1 MNSNMGLVLV
11 SALAAC
17 LFFYPRVLH
26 SRPWR
31 ATVTPLA
38 SIIGS
43 GFLVVGPILASTFGH
58 AAWMAML
65 ALCAIGYLYGAVI
78 RHNIRYVEPR
88 LGTLPK
94 TGVLVERASDFT
106 LSLAYFVSVAY
117 YLNLFAAF
125 GLRIFGVES
134 RLAIQVVATVAI
146 AGAGLLGLTG
156 GLRALERFEV
166 GAVGLKLSVISG
178 LIVVLVFLAAGAHG
192 ASPSVEAPQ
201 GFASIQ
207 VLLGLVILVQGFE
220 TSRYLGHEYDG
231 ATRIR
236 TMRHAQWISSVI
248 YVVFVLLVTFLFHES
263 LPMTGGETAII
274 DMLRPVGGAVAP
286 LLIVAAL
293 ASQSSAA
300 VADMNGAGGLLS
312 ETTKSRL
319 SVNAGN
325 LATAL
330 VAIGIT
336 WSANIYEIIAY
347 ASKAFLGYYALQS
360 VQAVR
365 SSIEHRQ
372 FGRALLFAVAVLL
385 AIAAIVLGTPAAA

>member
-1 MNSNMGLVLV
+1 MISNIGLVLV
-11 SALAAC
+11 SALAVC
-17 LFFYPRVLH
+17 LFFYPHVRQ

-43 GFLVVGPILASTFGH
+43 GFLVVGPILASTFGKM
-58 AAWMAML
+58 AWMAMF
-65 ALCAIGYLYGAVI
+65 ALCAIGYLYGAVM

-88 LGTLPK
+88 LNVLSK
-94 TGVLVERASDFT
+94 TGALIERASDFM

-125 GLRIFGVES
+125 GLRIVGVES
-134 RLAIQVVATVAI
+134 RFAIQVVATTAI

-166 GAVGLKLSVISG
+166 VAVGLKLSVISG
-178 LIVVLVFLAAGAHG
+178 LIVVLAFMAASTPGGTSA
-192 ASPSVEAPQ
+192 AEVPR
-201 GFASIQ
+201 GFASVQ

-220 TSRYLGHEYDG
+220 TSRYLGNEYDSE
-231 ATRIR
+231 TRIR
-236 TMRHAQWISSVI
+236 TMRRAQWISSAI
-248 YVVFVLLVTFLFHES
+248 YIAFVFLVTLLFQER
-263 LPMTGGETAII
+263 LPATGGETAII
-274 DMLRPVGGAVAP
+274 DMLRPVGDAVAP

-300 VADMNGAGGLLS
+300 VADMNGAGGLLA
-312 ETTKSRL
+312 ETTKKRL
-319 SVNAGN
+319 SVNLGN
-325 LATAL
+325 VVTAL
-330 VAIGIT
+330 AAIAIT

-360 VQAVR
+360 VQAAR
-365 SSIEHRQ
+365 CSIERRR
-372 FGRALLFAVAVLL
+372 FGQASLFAVAAVL
-385 AIAAIVLGTPAAA
+385 AVAAIVFGEAVAA

>member
-1 MNSNMGLVLV
+1 VISNIGLVLV
-11 SALAAC
+11 SALAVC
-17 LFFYPRVLH
+17 LFFYPHVRQ

-43 GFLVVGPILASTFGH
+43 GFLVVGPILASTFGKM
-58 AAWMAML
+58 AWMAMF
-65 ALCAIGYLYGAVI
+65 ALCAIGYLYGAVM

-88 LGTLPK
+88 LNVLSK
-94 TGVLVERASDFT
+94 TGALIERASDFM

-125 GLRIFGVES
+125 GLRIVGVES
-134 RLAIQVVATVAI
+134 RFAIQVVATTAI

-166 GAVGLKLSVISG
+166 VAVGLKLSVISG
-178 LIVVLVFLAAGAHG
+178 LIVVLAFMAASTPGGTSA
-192 ASPSVEAPQ
+192 AEVPR
-201 GFASIQ
+201 GFASVQ

-220 TSRYLGHEYDG
+220 TSRYLGNEYDSE
-231 ATRIR
+231 TRIR
-236 TMRHAQWISSVI
+236 TMRRAQWISSAI
-248 YVVFVLLVTFLFHES
+248 YIAFVFLVTLLFQER
-263 LPMTGGETAII
+263 LPATGGETAII
-274 DMLRPVGGAVAP
+274 DMLRPVGDAVAP

-300 VADMNGAGGLLS
+300 VADMNGAGGLLA
-312 ETTKSRL
+312 ETTKKRL
-319 SVNAGN
+319 SVNLGN
-325 LATAL
+325 VVTAL
-330 VAIGIT
+330 AAIAIT

-360 VQAVR
+360 VQAAR
-365 SSIEHRQ
+365 CSIERRR
-372 FGRALLFAVAVLL
+372 FGQASLFAVAAVL
-385 AIAAIVLGTPAAA
+385 AVAAIVFGEAVAA